1 MISSNCVNIVRLYEG
16 LSLKSYPDPAT
27 GGEPY
32 TIGYGSTRYANG
44 DKVKL
49 GEIVTLQEA
58 ERLLT
63 NDLER
68 RYNAI
73 KGWLPEKINQNQID
87 SLVSFVY
94 NCGVGAFE
102 KSTLRKKVWAN
113 PNDTTIHN
121 EFMRW
126 TKAAGKVMLGL
137 VKRRQSESKLYY
149 TPITTHPQQ
158 NPTL

>member
-1 MISSNCVNIVRLYEG
+1 MVTKKCIDLVKSFEG

-27 GGEPY
+27 GGEPI

-49 GEIVTLQEA
+49 GEIITLQEA
-58 ERLLT
+58 ERLLA

-73 KGWLPEKINQNQID
+73 KNWLPANINQNQID
-87 SLVSFVY
+87 ALVSFVY
-94 NCGVGAFE
+94 NVGVGNFE

-113 PNDTTIHN
+113 PNDPLIKI
-121 EFMRW
+121 EFSKW
-126 TKAAGKVMLGL
+126 NKAAGKVMKGL
-137 VKRRQSESKLYY
+137 TRRRKAESDLYF
-149 TPITTHPQQ
+149 TPQE
-158 NPTL
+158 TL

>member
-1 MISSNCVNIVRLYEG
+1 MISSNCVNLVKLFEG
-16 LSLKSYPDPAT
+16 FSRTAYVDPGT
-27 GGEPY
+27 GAEPI

-73 KGWLPEKINQNQID
+73 KGWLPDTINQNQID
-87 SLVSFVY
+87 AVVSFAY

-102 KSTLRKKVWAN
+102 KSTMRKKIWSN
-113 PNDTTIHN
+113 PNDSTIHN
-121 EFMRW
+121 EFLKW
-126 TKAAGKVMLGL
+126 TKAGGRIMAGLI
-137 VKRRQSESKLYY
+137 KRRQAESKLYY
-149 TPITTHPQQ
+149 TP
-158 NPTL
+158 L